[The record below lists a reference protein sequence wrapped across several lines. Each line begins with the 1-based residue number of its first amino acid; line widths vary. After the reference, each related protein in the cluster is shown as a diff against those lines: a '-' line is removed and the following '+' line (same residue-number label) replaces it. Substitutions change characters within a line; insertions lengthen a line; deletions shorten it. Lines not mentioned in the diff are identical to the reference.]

1 MKPEIL
7 VVDDEPDIRSMIRL
21 ILEDEGFD
29 VREAENAET
38 ARDELTSH
46 PPALIILDIWMR
58 QSDMD
63 GLELQKWVRRYYPHV
78 PVLMISGHGNIET
91 AVQAMKDG
99 AFDFLEKPFKSAQLI
114 LLCQR
119 ALANAARDAEHDELK
134 RRYDISL
141 DQIGSSPAI
150 HGIRQTVDKV
160 AQSNSRIFIT
170 GPSGS
175 GKELLARNIHDKSN
189 RTNGR
194 FVMVNCAALSSQ
206 RSLIELFGSEAN
218 NDGKRVVGLFEQAH
232 GGTLFFDEISDLSL
246 DTQARLVRTLQD
258 QRFKRLG
265 GNTDVQVDVRVISA
279 TSQDIK
285 AKVAEEQFREELYY
299 RLNVVPIAIPPLSRR
314 REDIAELALY
324 FLKKRMADEG
334 DRQLSFTPDCL
345 AALESYSWPG
355 NITQLRNMIDWLV
368 IMADRSKHHITREDL
383 PVEITGLGQSEN
395 TDNKNMASAI
405 AMPLK
410 EAREQFE
417 IEYLMSQLSRF
428 NGNISKT
435 AAFIGM
441 ERSALHRKLKNLGI
455 QVEAADQMEEPS

>member
-1 MKPEIL
+1 MKSEIL

-21 ILEDEGFD
+21 ILEDEGYE
-29 VREAENAET
+29 VREAENAES
-38 ARDELTSH
+38 ARDELISH

-91 AVQAMKDG
+91 VVQAMKDG
-99 AFDFLEKPFKSAQLI
+99 AFDFIEKPFKSAQLI

-119 ALANAARDAEHDELK
+119 ALSNAARDAEHVELK
-134 RRYDISL
+134 RRLDMSI
-141 DQIGSSPAI
+141 DQIGKSPAI
-150 HGIRQTVDKV
+150 NGIRQTIAKV
-160 AQSNSRIFIT
+160 AETNSRIFIS

-175 GKELLARNIHDKSN
+175 GKELLARNIHNQSQ
-189 RTNGR
+189 RSSGR
-194 FVMVNCAALSSQ
+194 FVMVNCSSLSSDW
-206 RSLIELFGSEAN
+206 SLIELFGSETSHN
-218 NDGKRVVGLFEQAH
+218 GKRVVGMLEQAH
-232 GGTLFFDEISDLSL
+232 GGTLFFDEICDLPL

-265 GNTDVQVDVRVISA
+265 GTTDVWVDVRIISG
-279 TSQDIK
+279 TTHDIK
-285 AKVAEEQFREELYY
+285 AKVAEGQFREDLYF
-299 RLNVVPIAIPPLSRR
+299 RLNVVPISIPPLSRR
-314 REDIAELALY
+314 REDIPALIKY
-324 FLKKRMADEG
+324 FLNKRLAEEG
-334 DRQLSFTPDCL
+334 DRKLTFTSDCL
-345 AALESYSWPG
+345 AALETYSWPG

-368 IMADRSKHHITREDL
+368 IMIDKSKTMISPDDL
-383 PVEITGLGQSEN
+383 PAEILGHPKMSVQDGSMS
-395 TDNKNMASAI
+395 TI

-417 IEYLMSQLSRF
+417 TQYLMSQLSRF

-441 ERSALHRKLKNLGI
+441 ERSALHRKLKTLGI
-455 QVEAADQMEEPS
+455 SIETVDQTEETS

>member
-46 PPALIILDIWMR
+46 PSALIILDIWMR

-99 AFDFLEKPFKSAQLI
+99 AFDFIEKPFKSAQLI

-119 ALANAARDAEHDELK
+119 ALANAARDAEHHELK
-134 RRYDISL
+134 RRYDVSL
-141 DQIGSSPAI
+141 DQIGTSPAI
-150 HGIRQTVDKV
+150 NSIRQTIDKV
-160 AQSNSRIFIT
+160 AQTNSRVFIT

-189 RTNGR
+189 RANGR
-194 FVMVNCAALSSQ
+194 FVMVNCASLSFD
-206 RSLIELFGSEAN
+206 RSLIELFGSETGEGGN
-218 NDGKRVVGLFEQAH
+218 RVVGAFEQAH
-232 GGTLFFDEISDLSL
+232 GGTLFFDEISDLSH
-246 DTQARLVRTLQD
+246 DTQARLVRALQD

-265 GNTDVQVDVRVISA
+265 GNTEVMVDVRVISA
-279 TSQDIK
+279 TSHDIK
-285 AKVAEEQFREELYY
+285 TKVAEGEFREDLYY

-314 REDIAELALY
+314 REDISELARY
-324 FLKKRMADEG
+324 FLNKRLSDEG
-334 DRQLSFTPDCL
+334 DRKLSFTSDCL
-345 AALESYSWPG
+345 AALETYSWPG

-368 IMADRSKHHITREDL
+368 IMIDRNKHQITYEDL
-383 PVEITGLGQSEN
+383 PAEILGVGQLSKANDSGLA
-395 TDNKNMASAI
+395 TAI
-405 AMPLK
+405 TMPLK

-417 IEYLMSQLSRF
+417 IEYLVSQLSRF

-441 ERSALHRKLKNLGI
+441 ERSALHRKLKNLDI
-455 QVEAADQMEEPS
+455 HIETADQSEEHS